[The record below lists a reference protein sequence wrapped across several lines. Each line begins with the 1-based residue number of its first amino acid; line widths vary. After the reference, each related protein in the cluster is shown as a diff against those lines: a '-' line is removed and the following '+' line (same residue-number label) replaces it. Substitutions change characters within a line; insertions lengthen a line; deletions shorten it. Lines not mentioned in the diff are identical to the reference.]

1 MNQYYLLVHCLL
13 SLLTSQVILQIPV
26 SWIPV
31 FQTLFSALF
40 SFGFHSSIFHNTH
53 IHFLRFFYLSN
64 IFDSFNPNRP
74 NHSPLNFMRF
84 IWAIWI
90 NTYFNLYN
98 KIIYLIQLFQ
108 TFSNDYSSVDSW
120 SKSNCQLKILTF
132 FNMVLKLSIPKVS
145 FQSVFIITNKK
156 LASSQFSSS

>member
-1 MNQYYLLVHCLL
+1 MDKGERLRAAAGTYVCQQMEWAHWPVVLHVIVIVVCDFLCVIWSVNIMNQYYLLVHCLL

-64 IFDSFNPNRP
+64 IFDSFNPNRH

-98 KIIYLIQLFQ
+98 KIYI
-108 TFSNDYSSVDSW
+108 
-120 SKSNCQLKILTF
+120 
-132 FNMVLKLSIPKVS
+132 
-145 FQSVFIITNKK
+145 
-156 LASSQFSSS
+156 